1 MHLDQITPMQT
12 SYTQSS
18 ASAEVKSASNGDK
31 GEDKKSSDIEP
42 SKDSDSSSSKS
53 SNGEGVKDSDIQ

>member
-18 ASAEVKSASNGDK
+18 ADIDGNTASNE
-31 GEDKKSSDIEP
+31 EDEDNTSKSSDIEP
-42 SKDSDSSSSKS
+42 SKDSDKTSISSKGS
-53 SNGEGVKDSDIQ
+53 DVKDTDIR